1 MDEIEMSKTV
11 MFVGDYFTLMTTVV
25 LDEKL
30 REKDESDDDFAI
42 RVATVFLEEYYGFD
56 DLEGKSTVSIG
67 IVE

>member
-56 DLEGKSTVSIG
+56 DIEEKSTVSIG